1 MSQASAALAR
11 IQELQKEIAT
21 LQSDAL
27 RELQSERA
35 ALLKQ
40 ITSIDS
46 QIAELT
52 GVPAEKKAEGEAKEL
67 SGKSIPLQE
76 LKELL
81 AAAPDKTINIRKEG
95 LQLANIKTLAKY
107 NPQLLS
113 LGGKGAWPTVT
124 MLK

>member
-46 QIAELT
+46 QIAGLT